1 MWANSCHHKLDSF
14 VWKTFRNIKK
24 AKQKNSIV
32 HAMKVY
38 YLLVF
43 ATIVGPQLIGG
54 HSPVFGL
61 NYPVKRS
68 PVDCSSCEDGELVA
82 DRSSC
87 SSYYLCVGGQALR
100 QTCGPGLLFDSRTR
114 SCNLDYLVDCPVNRY
129 QGYND
134 NDCKPHV
141 IDYIWPFGSRYEE
154 YNKYIHRR
162 PPVVVPEYRPHVI
175 RPNPYVT
182 PSNRVN
188 DETTTCAPTTVTTT
202 NAPRAVTTTTVT
214 TTCAPTTAPTSCAPT
229 SATTPCNSSGG
240 SGSGG
245 GSGNGSGSGSGSG
258 GSGSGGSGNGGS
270 GSGCSGGSGSGGSG
284 SGGSGSGGS
293 GNGNGGSGNGSGCNG
308 IVTQPPPTTTCSTTT
323 TCPTTTQSSSDSGNC
338 NGNGNGSGNGGSG
351 NGSGNGGSGNGSGN
365 GGSGSECSGGSGNG
379 GSGSGGSGSGGSGN
393 GGSGNGGSG
402 NGSGCNGIVTQPPP
416 TTTCSTT
423 TCSTTTCPTTT
434 QSSSDSGNYNGN
446 GDRNNGNVRL
456 NYLMSYNDCASL
468 ADNTIL
474 LDLKHCRR
482 YYVCTNRRAKR
493 VRCSIGQ
500 WYDKDAHS
508 CRPRAEVTNCVANK
522 N

>member
-1 MWANSCHHKLDSF
+1 
-14 VWKTFRNIKK
+14 
-24 AKQKNSIV
+24 
-32 HAMKVY
+32 MKVY

-202 NAPRAVTTTTVT
+202 NAPRTVTTTNAPRAVTTTTVT

-323 TCPTTTQSSSDSGNC
+323 TCPTTTQSSSDSGN
-338 NGNGNGSGNGGSG
+338 
-351 NGSGNGGSGNGSGN
+351 
-365 GGSGSECSGGSGNG
+365 
-379 GSGSGGSGSGGSGN
+379 
-393 GGSGNGGSG
+393 
-402 NGSGCNGIVTQPPP
+402 
-416 TTTCSTT
+416 
-423 TCSTTTCPTTT
+423 
-434 QSSSDSGNYNGN
+434 YNGN
-446 GDRNNGNVRL
+446 GGRNNANVRL